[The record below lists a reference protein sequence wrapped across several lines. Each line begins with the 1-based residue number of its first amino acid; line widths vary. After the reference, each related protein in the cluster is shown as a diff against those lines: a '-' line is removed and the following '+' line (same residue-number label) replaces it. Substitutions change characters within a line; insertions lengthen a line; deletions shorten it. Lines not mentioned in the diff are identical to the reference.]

1 MEFALLVTITGMVV
15 VFAAL
20 IFLTLCIWLLGKI
33 VGSIG
38 GGSKKDAAPA
48 PQKPAAPAARPAA
61 PVQQAAASDG
71 VPEGVVAAISA
82 AVAMMMG
89 GKSFKVKRI
98 RRQKSGRRP
107 AWSTAGIIENTRPF

>member
-33 VGSIG
+33 VGGIG

-48 PQKPAAPAARPAA
+48 PQKPAAPAARP
-61 PVQQAAASDG
+61 PPRYS
-71 VPEGVVAAISA
+71 
-82 AVAMMMG
+82 
-89 GKSFKVKRI
+89 
-98 RRQKSGRRP
+98 RRP
-107 AWSTAGIIENTRPF
+107 QATAFPKGSSPPFPPPWP